1 MVYALRT
8 RDGSLLWRAHTSG
21 GHAGVS
27 SRWWSIASCMSW
39 GKRCR
44 VYELRASSG
53 SPLWQAQAG
62 TIGAMVS
69 TLLVIKSL
77 AYVVNSGDG
86 TMDTLGAST
95 SAVRWWYSLGQPN
108 PGVVLPMVV
117 GS

>member
-1 MVYALRT
+1 MAWSTPCAPVMARCCGGRIPAVVMLASLPDGGQLRPVC
-8 RDGSLLWRAHTSG
+8 RG
-21 GHAGVS
+21 
-27 SRWWSIASCMSW
+27 

-95 SAVRWWYSLGQPN
+95 SAVRWWYSLGQPD
-108 PGVVLPMVV
+108 PG
-117 GS
+117 